1 MWDCST
7 AGTVMTLGC
16 GLGLCVHTRLCMILP
31 IIAYHE
37 IVSGNGIAEQEAHM
51 AEIQHLAMCTKNN
64 RRLARFYH
72 LIFDFEEVWNRF
84 QNSPY
89 AFYMSDGYLNLN
101 CLQIRAGSSYNR
113 IVDGKEIMPEVGI
126 NHIGF
131 RVSSVNEVEHRL
143 AAWQPP
149 IKLIASPQ
157 DGRYEEWRI
166 TDPDGTIFEIAEGGW
181 EAGGEKRL
189 PAIRY
194 VGIQT
199 RDPDRLA
206 NFYQSALTIGEI
218 RRVAQNSESAAIFL
232 SAGPTTLGILR
243 TRDGG
248 QRGLARIGIQV
259 DSTDEIRDRIEKA
272 PPFLYP
278 GEPAVTVMTAPPG
291 DRGKS
296 LYLNDPDGNIVELS
310 EEGWSF

>member
-1 MWDCST
+1 
-7 AGTVMTLGC
+7 
-16 GLGLCVHTRLCMILP
+16 
-31 IIAYHE
+31 
-37 IVSGNGIAEQEAHM
+37 M

-72 LIFDFEEVWNRF
+72 LIFGLEEVWNAF

-101 CLQIRAGSSYNR
+101 CLQIRPGSSYNR
-113 IVDGKEIMPEVGI
+113 IVDGKEIMPDVGI

-131 RVSSVNEVEHRL
+131 KVHSVKEIDRRL
-143 AAWQPP
+143 AGMNPP
-149 IKLIASPQ
+149 LKLVASPQ

-166 TDPDGTIFEIAEGGW
+166 TDPDGMIFEIAAGGW

-199 RDPDRLA
+199 DDPERLE
-206 NFYQSALTIGEI
+206 NFYRSALPLSKV
-218 RRVAQNSESAAIFL
+218 RKVNSPTAGTTAIFL
-232 SAGPTTLGILR
+232 SAGATTLGLLR
-243 TRDGG
+243 KPLGSRGG
-248 QRGLARIGIQV
+248 LGRIGFQV
-259 DSTDEIRDRIEKA
+259 KSIEEIEEKIKQA

-278 GEPAVTVMTAPPG
+278 GEAEIQVMPSPPG
-291 DRGKS
+291 DPGKS
-296 LYLNDPDGNIVELS
+296 RYLKDPDGNIVELS
-310 EEGWSF
+310 QEGWGF